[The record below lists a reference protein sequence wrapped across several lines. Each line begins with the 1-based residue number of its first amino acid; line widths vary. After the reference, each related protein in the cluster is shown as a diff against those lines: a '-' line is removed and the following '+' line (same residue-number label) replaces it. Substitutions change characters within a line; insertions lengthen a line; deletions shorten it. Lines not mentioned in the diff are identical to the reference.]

1 MSRTDRRTA
10 IKQMLGTAASLVVA
24 RRLPALAEP
33 APPQRELPTGEEH
46 QQMAAVG
53 RRFME
58 QFFAPARSV
67 AIARNGR
74 FVFERPFG
82 MTDKQVQL
90 QASPT
95 TLFRIASVTKP
106 ITSVAIL
113 TLVEQG
119 KLNLTDKVF
128 GPSGVLGNTYGK
140 QPYKQYVTDITVD
153 HLLTHTCGGWP
164 NDSTDPM
171 FRFKSWDQAKLISWT
186 LENLPLTYPPG
197 QHWAYSNFGCCVLG
211 RVIEKVGGQPYKDYV
226 QQVVLTPC
234 GITDMQIAGNTLK
247 QRAPNEAMYY
257 GQFGE
262 NSYNMNVTRMDSH
275 GGWIASPADLGR
287 FCAHVGRS
295 ARHPQH
301 PEARDHSDHYDACP
315 GLSAD
320 FSSEVRAR
328 LDGARQR
335 QRQLEARWQPARHDQ
350 HHGSHLERHVLGRA
364 HQYPHAT
371 FGHHQHRP
379 RSNGLGHGQQ
389 SSRPG

>member
-1 MSRTDRRTA
+1 MSQRISRRA
-10 IKQMLGTAASLVVA
+10 LLQNLCGTAVTGIIAPQLRGFPHV
-24 RRLPALAEP
+24 P
-33 APPQRELPTGEEH
+33 APEQDGNGSRAAMFRIARAFMVKYEVPGLSISITRSGKFVYEH
-46 QQMAAVG
+46 Q
-53 RRFME
+53 
-58 QFFAPARSV
+58 
-67 AIARNGR
+67 
-74 FVFERPFG
+74 FG
-82 MTDKQVQL
+82 MAVREQAQQL
-90 QASPT
+90 LPNS
-95 TLFRIASVTKP
+95 LFRIASVTKP
-106 ITSVAIL
+106 ITSVTIF
-113 TLVEQG
+113 TLIEKG
-119 KLNLTDKVF
+119 KLNLNDKVF
-128 GPSGVLGNTYGK
+128 GPSGVLDDKYGK

-171 FRFKSWDQAKLISWT
+171 FRFDSWDQAKLISWT
-186 LENLPLTYPPG
+186 LEKLPLTYPPG